1 MDSFCVRF
9 TDYSGKVKQRCI
21 HNVANEDAAI
31 LEVLTD
37 VRGQVKEIVSVTKLE
52 KVDLNEWH
60 NAEIKN
66 KSNAVGLDCR
76 HEK

>member
-9 TDYSGKVKQRCI
+9 TNYSGKVKQRCI
-21 HNVANEDAAI
+21 HNVANEDAAK
-31 LEVLTD
+31 LELLSD
-37 VRGQVKEIVSVTKLE
+37 VRGQVKEIVGVFKLE
-52 KVDLNEWH
+52 KVDLDEWH

-66 KSNAVGLDCR
+66 KSNAVGLDRR